1 MQYNRNEQ
9 GFPGMESQ
17 EREQS
22 IRRERILIR
31 VGVTFGALFFLAVL
45 SFIGWVAYHVITR
58 S

>member
-1 MQYNRNEQ
+1 
-9 GFPGMESQ
+9 MESQ

-45 SFIGWVAYHVITR
+45 SFIGWVAYHVITG